1 MPIQL
6 LRPEVSSKIAAGEVI
21 ERPASAVKE
30 LVENALDAGASRI
43 RIEIRGG
50 GIEYIRITDDGSG
63 IPADQV
69 ELAFQ
74 RFATSKLEM
83 AEDLDSV
90 STLGF
95 RGEALPSI
103 ASVARVELRTRT
115 TEPAGQGTSIEI
127 DNGEI
132 VSLGPAGA
140 PYGTTITVRHLFRN
154 LPARRRFLSSTNAEQ
169 TRIHRV
175 VAHYAMAYPEVAFEL
190 SPERGRSFASPGS
203 GDLRDAV
210 SAVHGRQVAES
221 MLEITQEGSED
232 VGTSVSGLIGPPSL
246 DRANRSYISLFANR
260 RWVRNR
266 SLSYAIEQAY
276 HGFMAERRYPVAV
289 VSVSVPF
296 REVDVNA
303 HPAKAEIRFR
313 RENSVFGVVQR
324 AVRRTL
330 AEHAPIP
337 EISHRA
343 VTQPAQHGG
352 HGTPYRGMGQTQTP
366 NPSAFWPT
374 APFTSTE
381 SQRAMLPTGDAIERY
396 HSFIDPPDDLETVP
410 TPPRPTPGD
419 ALPILRVLGQVQN
432 TYVVAEGPDGM
443 YLIDQH
449 AAHERVMFE
458 RVMARAAEGSPD
470 VQSLLEPMVV
480 ELDDAGFEI
489 VTTRPEV
496 ISGMGFVLEPFGGT
510 SVVVR
515 AVPALLM
522 DTAHESALTD
532 VLDLMEEGGGF
543 ETWEERAA
551 YSVACHGAI
560 RAGKVMTH
568 EEMQELVRQLEACAQ
583 PNTCPHGRPTM
594 IHMSSGQLER
604 EFGRT

>member
-1 MPIQL
+1 M
-6 LRPEVSSKIAAGEVI
+6 R
-21 ERPASAVKE
+21 
-30 LVENALDAGASRI
+30 SRI

-63 IPADQV
+63 IPSDQV
-69 ELAFQ
+69 ELAFR

-83 AEDLDSV
+83 AEDLDAV
-90 STLGF
+90 ATLGF

-115 TEPAGQGTSIEI
+115 ADSDSATSIEI
-127 DNGEI
+127 DNGEV

-140 PYGTTITVRHLFRN
+140 PFGTTITVRQLFRN
-154 LPARRRFLSSTNAEQ
+154 LPARRRFLGSANAEQ
-169 TRIHRV
+169 SRIHRV
-175 VAHYAMAYPEVAFEL
+175 VAHYAMAYSEVGFEL

-203 GDLRDAV
+203 GELRDAV
-210 SAVHGRQVAES
+210 SAVHGRQVAEV
-221 MLEITQEGSED
+221 MLEVTPEESED
-232 VGTSVSGLIGPPSL
+232 AGTSVQGLIGPPSL
-246 DRANRSYISLFANR
+246 DRANRTYISLFANR

-296 REVDVNA
+296 QEVDVNA

-313 RENSVFGVVQR
+313 RENSVFSAVQR
-324 AVRRTL
+324 AVRGAL

-337 EISHRA
+337 EVSHRA
-343 VTQPAQHGG
+343 VTQPGRHGG
-352 HGTPYRGMGQTQTP
+352 QRAQTP
-366 NPSAFWPT
+366 SPSAFWPT
-374 APFTSTE
+374 APFAS
-381 SQRAMLPTGDAIERY
+381 SDPRAASHSPRDAIERY
-396 HSFIDPPDDLETVP
+396 HSLIDPPQVDEAR
-410 TPPRPTPGD
+410 PPRPTPGD
-419 ALPILRVLGQVQN
+419 ALPILRVLGQVQS

-458 RVMARAAEGSPD
+458 RVVARAAEGSPD
-470 VQSLLEPMVV
+470 VQSLLEPTVV
-480 ELDDAGFEI
+480 ELDDAGFEL
-489 VTTRPEV
+489 VTTQAEV
-496 ISGMGFVLEPFGGT
+496 ISGMGFVLEQFGGT

-515 AVPALLM
+515 AVPALLVDM
-522 DTAHESALTD
+522 DHQTALTD

-551 YSVACHGAI
+551 YSIACHGAI

-583 PNTCPHGRPTM
+583 PNTCPHGRPTI

>member
-50 GIEYIRITDDGSG
+50 GIEYIRVTDDGSG

-74 RFATSKLEM
+74 RFATSKLEI
-83 AEDLDSV
+83 AEDLDAV

-115 TEPAGQGTSIEI
+115 PDADQGTSIEI
-127 DNGEI
+127 DNGEV
-132 VSLGPAGA
+132 VSVGPAGA
-140 PYGTTITVRHLFRN
+140 PHGTTITIRHLFRN
-154 LPARRRFLSSTNAEQ
+154 LPARRSFLSSTNAEQ

-175 VAHYAMAYPEVAFEL
+175 VAHYAMAYPEVGFEL
-190 SPERGRSFASPGS
+190 SPDRGRSFASPGS
-203 GDLRDAV
+203 GELRDAV
-210 SAVHGRQVAES
+210 SAVHGRQVAEA
-221 MLEITQEGSED
+221 MLEVRPDDSED
-232 VGTSVSGLIGPPSL
+232 AGTSVSGLIGPPSL

-289 VSVSVPF
+289 VGVSVPF
-296 REVDVNA
+296 QEVDVNA

-313 RENSVFGVVQR
+313 RESSVFGAVQR

-330 AEHAPIP
+330 SEHAPIP
-337 EISHRA
+337 EVSHPPRRVGQSSHR
-343 VTQPAQHGG
+343 TQMPS
-352 HGTPYRGMGQTQTP
+352 
-366 NPSAFWPT
+366 PSAFWPT
-374 APFTSTE
+374 APFASTE
-381 SQRAMLPTGDAIERY
+381 SRGVSPSSSDAIETY
-396 HSFIDPPDDLETVP
+396 HNLIDPPQTGEAPLPPP
-410 TPPRPTPGD
+410 TPRD

-458 RVMARAAEGSPD
+458 RVVARAAEGSPD
-470 VQSLLEPMVV
+470 IQSLLEPIVV
-480 ELDDAGFEI
+480 ELDDTGFEL
-489 VTTRPEV
+489 VTTQSEV
-496 ISGMGFVLEPFGGT
+496 ISGMGFVLEQFGGT

-515 AVPALLM
+515 AVPALLI
-522 DTAHESALTD
+522 DVDHETALTD
-532 VLDLMEEGGGF
+532 VIDLMEDGGGF

-551 YSVACHGAI
+551 YSIACHGAI

-568 EEMQELVRQLEACAQ
+568 EEMQALVRQLEACAQ
-583 PNTCPHGRPTM
+583 PNTCPHGRPTI

>member
-63 IPADQV
+63 IPPDQV

-74 RFATSKLEM
+74 RFATSKLEI
-83 AEDLDSV
+83 AEDLDAV
-90 STLGF
+90 ATLGF

-115 TEPAGQGTSIEI
+115 PDSDSGASIEI
-127 DNGEI
+127 DNGEV
-132 VSLGPAGA
+132 VSVGPAGA
-140 PYGTTITVRHLFRN
+140 PQGTTITVRHLFRN

-175 VAHYAMAYPEVAFEL
+175 VAHYAMAYPEVGFEL
-190 SPERGRSFASPGS
+190 SPDRGRSFSSPGS
-203 GDLRDAV
+203 GELRDAV
-210 SAVHGRQVAES
+210 SAVHGRQVAGA
-221 MLEITQEGSED
+221 MLEIAPEESEEA
-232 VGTSVSGLIGPPSL
+232 TIEVSGLIGPPSL
-246 DRANRSYISLFANR
+246 DRANRTYVSLFANR

-296 REVDVNA
+296 QEVDVNA

-313 RENSVFGVVQR
+313 RENSVFSAVQR

-330 AEHAPIP
+330 GEHAPVP
-337 EISHRA
+337 EVSHRA
-343 VTQPAQHGG
+343 ITQPGHSGG
-352 HGTPYRGMGQTQTP
+352 HRAQMPS
-366 NPSAFWPT
+366 PSAFWPT
-374 APFTSTE
+374 TPFAATDSHRAPP
-381 SQRAMLPTGDAIERY
+381 SQRGDIVEQY
-396 HSFIDPPDDLETVP
+396 HNIIDPPDVDQTPPAPP
-410 TPPRPTPGD
+410 TPRD

-458 RVMARAAEGSPD
+458 RTVARAAEGTPD
-470 VQSLLEPMVV
+470 VQSLLEPVV
-480 ELDDAGFEI
+480 IELDDAGFEL
-489 VTTRPEV
+489 VTSQSEV

-515 AVPALLM
+515 AVPALLVDM
-522 DTAHESALTD
+522 DHETALTD
-532 VLDLMEEGGGF
+532 VLDLMQDGGGF

-551 YSVACHGAI
+551 YSIACHGAI
-560 RAGKVMTH
+560 RAGKVMTQ

-583 PNTCPHGRPTM
+583 PNSCPHGRPTI

>member
-63 IPADQV
+63 IRADQV

-74 RFATSKLEM
+74 RFATSKLEI
-83 AEDLDSV
+83 AEDLDAV

-115 TEPAGQGTSIEI
+115 PDSDSGTSIEI
-127 DNGEI
+127 DNGEV
-132 VSLGPAGA
+132 VSVGPTGA
-140 PYGTTITVRHLFRN
+140 PHGTTITVRQLFRN

-175 VAHYAMAYPEVAFEL
+175 VAHYAMAYPEVGFEL
-190 SPERGRSFASPGS
+190 SPDRGRSFASPGS
-203 GDLRDAV
+203 GELRDAV
-210 SAVHGRQVAES
+210 SAVHGRQVAEV
-221 MLEITQEGSED
+221 MLEIAPEESEEA
-232 VGTSVSGLIGPPSL
+232 TIEVSGLIGPPSL
-246 DRANRSYISLFANR
+246 DRANRNYISLFANR

-276 HGFMAERRYPVAV
+276 HGFMAERRYPLAV
-289 VSVSVPF
+289 LSVSVPF
-296 REVDVNA
+296 QEVDVNA

-313 RENSVFGVVQR
+313 RESSVFSAVQR

-330 AEHAPIP
+330 GEHAPIP
-337 EISHRA
+337 EVSHRA
-343 VTQPAQHGG
+343 ISQPGHSGG
-352 HGTPYRGMGQTQTP
+352 HRAQMPS
-366 NPSAFWPT
+366 PSAFWPT
-374 APFTSTE
+374 TPFVSPE
-381 SQRAMLPTGDAIERY
+381 SHGVPPSRRGDVVEQY
-396 HSFIDPPDDLETVP
+396 HNIIDPPEVEQAP
-410 TPPRPTPGD
+410 PSPATPRD

-458 RVMARAAEGSPD
+458 RTVARAAEGSPD
-470 VQSLLEPMVV
+470 VQSLLEPTVV
-480 ELDDAGFEI
+480 ELDDVAFEL
-489 VTTRPEV
+489 VTSQSEV

-515 AVPALLM
+515 AVPALLVDM
-522 DTAHESALTD
+522 DHQTALTD
-532 VLDLMEEGGGF
+532 VLDLMEDGGGF

-551 YSVACHGAI
+551 YSIACHGAI

-583 PNTCPHGRPTM
+583 PNSCPHGRPTM

>member
-69 ELAFQ
+69 ELAFK

-83 AEDLDSV
+83 AEDLEAV

-115 TEPAGQGTSIEI
+115 PESDSGASIEI
-127 DNGEI
+127 DNGEV
-132 VSLGPAGA
+132 VSVGPTGA
-140 PYGTTITVRHLFRN
+140 PQGTTITVRQLFRN

-175 VAHYAMAYPEVAFEL
+175 VAHYAMAYPEVGFEL
-190 SPERGRSFASPGS
+190 SPDRGRSFSSPGS
-203 GDLRDAV
+203 GELRDAV
-210 SAVHGRQVAES
+210 SAVHGRQVAEA
-221 MLEITQEGSED
+221 MLEIVSEESEEA
-232 VGTSVSGLIGPPSL
+232 TIEVSGLIGPPSL
-246 DRANRSYISLFANR
+246 DRANRSYVSLFANR

-296 REVDVNA
+296 QEVDVNA

-313 RENSVFGVVQR
+313 RENSVFGAVQR

-330 AEHAPIP
+330 GEHAPIP
-337 EISHRA
+337 EVSHRA
-343 VTQPAQHGG
+343 VSQPGHSGGPRAQM
-352 HGTPYRGMGQTQTP
+352 PS
-366 NPSAFWPT
+366 PSAFWPT
-374 APFTSTE
+374 APFASTE
-381 SQRAMLPTGDAIERY
+381 SRGVPPSQRGDIVEQY
-396 HSFIDPPDDLETVP
+396 HNIIDPPDVGQAPP
-410 TPPRPTPGD
+410 TPTPRE

-458 RVMARAAEGSPD
+458 RTVARAAEGSPD
-470 VQSLLEPMVV
+470 VQSLLEPTVV
-480 ELDDAGFEI
+480 ELDDAAFDL
-489 VTTRPEV
+489 VTTQSEV
-496 ISGMGFVLEPFGGT
+496 VSGMGFVLEPFGGT

-515 AVPALLM
+515 AVPALLVDM
-522 DTAHESALTD
+522 DHQTALTD
-532 VLDLMEEGGGF
+532 VLDLMQDGGGF

-551 YSVACHGAI
+551 YSIACHGAI

-583 PNTCPHGRPTM
+583 PNSCPHGRPTM

>member
-30 LVENALDAGASRI
+30 LVENALDAGATRI

-63 IPADQV
+63 IPTDQV
-69 ELAFQ
+69 ELAFE

-83 AEDLDSV
+83 AEDLDAV
-90 STLGF
+90 ATLGF

-115 TEPAGQGTSIEI
+115 PDSDSGTSIEI
-127 DNGEI
+127 EDGEV

-140 PYGTTITVRHLFRN
+140 PFGTTITVRHLFRN

-175 VAHYAMAYPEVAFEL
+175 VSHYAMAYPEVGFEL
-190 SPERGRSFASPGS
+190 SPERGRSFTSPGS

-210 SAVHGRQVAES
+210 SAVHGRQVAEA
-221 MLEITQEGSED
+221 MLAVTPEDSED
-232 VGTSVSGLIGPPSL
+232 EGTSVSGLVGPPSL

-266 SLSYAIEQAY
+266 SLSYAIEQSY
-276 HGFMAERRYPVAV
+276 HGYMAERRYPIAV
-289 VSVSVPF
+289 VSISVPF
-296 REVDVNA
+296 QEVDVNA

-313 RENSVFGVVQR
+313 RENSVFSAVQR

-337 EISHRA
+337 EISRRAVSQPGHYDRHRA
-343 VTQPAQHGG
+343 QMPS
-352 HGTPYRGMGQTQTP
+352 
-366 NPSAFWPT
+366 PSAFWPT
-374 APFTSTE
+374 TPFEAAPHSRSE
-381 SQRAMLPTGDAIERY
+381 SPSARSSIESD
-396 HSFIDPPDDLETVP
+396 HNLIDPPPVEEVAR
-410 TPPRPTPGD
+410 PRPTPGD

-432 TYVVAEGPDGM
+432 TYVVAEGPNGM

-458 RVMARAAEGSPD
+458 RVVARAAEGSPD
-470 VQSLLEPMVV
+470 VQSLLEPVVV
-480 ELDDAGFEI
+480 ELDDVAYEL
-489 VTTRPEV
+489 VTTQSEV
-496 ISGMGFVLEPFGGT
+496 ISGMGFVLEEFGGT

-515 AVPALLM
+515 AVPALLV
-522 DTAHESALTD
+522 DVDHETALTD

-551 YSVACHGAI
+551 YSIACHGAI
-560 RAGKVMTH
+560 RAGKVMTS
-568 EEMQELVRQLEACAQ
+568 EEMQGLVRQLEACAQ

>member
-63 IPADQV
+63 IRADQV

-74 RFATSKLEM
+74 RFATSKLEI
-83 AEDLDSV
+83 AEDLDAV

-115 TEPAGQGTSIEI
+115 ADSDGGASIEI
-127 DNGEI
+127 DNGEV
-132 VSLGPAGA
+132 VSVGPTGA
-140 PYGTTITVRHLFRN
+140 PHGTTITVRQLFRN

-169 TRIHRV
+169 TRIYRV
-175 VAHYAMAYPEVAFEL
+175 VAHYAMAYPEVGFEL
-190 SPERGRSFASPGS
+190 SPDRGRSFSSSGS
-203 GDLRDAV
+203 GELRDAV
-210 SAVHGRQVAES
+210 SAVHGRQVAEA
-221 MLEITQEGSED
+221 MLEIPPEESEEATIE
-232 VGTSVSGLIGPPSL
+232 VMGLIGPPSL
-246 DRANRSYISLFANR
+246 DRANRNYISLFANR

-296 REVDVNA
+296 QEVDVNA

-313 RENSVFGVVQR
+313 RENSVFGAVQR

-330 AEHAPIP
+330 GEHAPIP
-337 EISHRA
+337 EVSHRA
-343 VTQPAQHGG
+343 ISQPGHSGSHRTQMPS
-352 HGTPYRGMGQTQTP
+352 
-366 NPSAFWPT
+366 PSAFWPT
-374 APFTSTE
+374 APFASTE
-381 SQRAMLPTGDAIERY
+381 SRGVPPSQRGDIVEQY
-396 HSFIDPPDDLETVP
+396 HNIIDPPEVEQAPPPP
-410 TPPRPTPGD
+410 TPRD
-419 ALPILRVLGQVQN
+419 ALPILRVLGQVNN
-432 TYVVAEGPDGM
+432 TYVVAEGPDGVYM
-443 YLIDQH
+443 IDQH

-458 RVMARAAEGSPD
+458 RTVARAAEGSPD
-470 VQSLLEPMVV
+470 VQSLLEPTVV
-480 ELDDAGFEI
+480 ELDDMAFEL
-489 VTTRPEV
+489 VTTQSEV
-496 ISGMGFVLEPFGGT
+496 IAGMGFVLEPFGGT

-515 AVPALLM
+515 AVPALLVDM
-522 DTAHESALTD
+522 DHQTALTD
-532 VLDLMEEGGGF
+532 VLDLMQDGGGF

-583 PNTCPHGRPTM
+583 PNSCPHGRPTM

>member
-6 LRPEVSSKIAAGEVI
+6 LRPEVSSKIAAGEVV

-30 LVENALDAGASRI
+30 LIENALDAGATRI

-63 IPADQV
+63 IPAEQV

-83 AEDLDSV
+83 AEDLDAV

-115 TEPAGQGTSIEI
+115 PDADSATSIEI

-132 VSLGPAGA
+132 VSLGSAGA
-140 PYGTTITVRHLFRN
+140 PLGTTVTVRQLFRN

-175 VAHYAMAYPEVAFEL
+175 VAHYAMAYPEVGFEL
-190 SPERGRSFASPGS
+190 SPDRGRSFASSGS
-203 GDLRDAV
+203 GELRDAV
-210 SAVHGRQVAES
+210 SAVHGRQVAEA
-221 MLEITQEGSED
+221 MLEIAPEDSED
-232 VGTSVSGLIGPPSL
+232 GRTSVYGLIGPPSL
-246 DRANRSYISLFANR
+246 DRANRTYISLFANR

-296 REVDVNA
+296 QEVDVNS

-313 RENSVFGVVQR
+313 RESRVFGAVQR

-330 AEHAPIP
+330 SEHAPIP
-337 EISHRA
+337 EISHPPRR
-343 VTQPAQHGG
+343 VTQPSHHGG
-352 HGTPYRGMGQTQTP
+352 QRTPMP
-366 NPSAFWPT
+366 SPSAFWPT
-374 APFTSTE
+374 APFASSGPQRAPP
-381 SQRAMLPTGDAIERY
+381 SQRGDIVEQY
-396 HSFIDPPDDLETVP
+396 HNIIDPPDDVGADFKPAP
-410 TPPRPTPGD
+410 TPRD

-458 RVMARAAEGSPD
+458 RVVARAADGSPD
-470 VQSLLEPMVV
+470 IQSLLEPVV
-480 ELDDAGFEI
+480 IELDDADFEL
-489 VTTRPEV
+489 VTTQSEV
-496 ISGMGFVLEPFGGT
+496 IAGMGFVLEPFGGT

-515 AVPALLM
+515 AVPALLVNL
-522 DTAHESALTD
+522 DHETALTD
-532 VLDLMEEGGGF
+532 VLDLMQDGGGF

-551 YSVACHGAI
+551 YSIACHGAI

-583 PNTCPHGRPTM
+583 PNSCPHGRPTM

>member
-69 ELAFQ
+69 ELAFK
-74 RFATSKLEM
+74 RFATSKLEI
-83 AEDLDSV
+83 AEDLDAV

-115 TEPAGQGTSIEI
+115 SDSDSGTSIEI
-127 DNGEI
+127 DNGE
-132 VSLGPAGA
+132 VASVGPTGA
-140 PYGTTITVRHLFRN
+140 PHGTTITVRQLFRN

-175 VAHYAMAYPEVAFEL
+175 VAHYAMAYPEVGFEL
-190 SPERGRSFASPGS
+190 SPDRGRSFASPGS
-203 GDLRDAV
+203 GELRDAV
-210 SAVHGRQVAES
+210 SAVHGRQVAEA
-221 MLEITQEGSED
+221 MLEFAPEESEEA
-232 VGTSVSGLIGPPSL
+232 TIEVSGLIGPPSL
-246 DRANRSYISLFANR
+246 DRANRNYISLFANR

-296 REVDVNA
+296 QEVDVNA

-313 RENSVFGVVQR
+313 RENSVFSAVQR
-324 AVRRTL
+324 GVRRTL
-330 AEHAPIP
+330 GEHAPIP
-337 EISHRA
+337 EVSHRA
-343 VTQPAQHGG
+343 ISQPGHSGGQRAQM
-352 HGTPYRGMGQTQTP
+352 PS
-366 NPSAFWPT
+366 PSAFWPT
-374 APFTSTE
+374 APFSSAE
-381 SQRAMLPTGDAIERY
+381 SRGVPPAQRGDVVEQYHAI
-396 HSFIDPPDDLETVP
+396 IDPPDVEQVP
-410 TPPRPTPGD
+410 PSPSTPRD

-458 RVMARAAEGSPD
+458 RTVARAAEGSPD
-470 VQSLLEPMVV
+470 VQSLLEPTVI
-480 ELDDAGFEI
+480 ELDDAAFEL
-489 VTTRPEV
+489 VTSQSQV

-515 AVPALLM
+515 AVPALLVDM
-522 DTAHESALTD
+522 DHQTALTD
-532 VLDLMEEGGGF
+532 VLDLMEDGGGF

-551 YSVACHGAI
+551 YSIACHGAI

-583 PNTCPHGRPTM
+583 PNSCPHGRPTM

>member
-69 ELAFQ
+69 ELAFK
-74 RFATSKLEM
+74 RFATSKLEL
-83 AEDLDSV
+83 AEDLDAV

-115 TEPAGQGTSIEI
+115 PDTDSGTSIEI
-127 DNGEI
+127 EDGEV

-140 PYGTTITVRHLFRN
+140 PFGTTITVRHLFRN
-154 LPARRRFLSSTNAEQ
+154 LPARRRFLSSANAEQ

-175 VAHYAMAYPEVAFEL
+175 VAHYAMAYPEVGFEL
-190 SPERGRSFASPGS
+190 SPERGRSFSSPGS
-203 GDLRDAV
+203 GELRDAV

-221 MLEITQEGSED
+221 MLEVTPEDSED
-232 VGTSVSGLIGPPSL
+232 AGTSVSGLVGPPSL

-296 REVDVNA
+296 QEVDVNA

-313 RENSVFGVVQR
+313 RENSVFSTVQR

-330 AEHAPIP
+330 AEHTPIP
-337 EISHRA
+337 EVSHRA
-343 VTQPAQHGG
+343 VSQPAYYDRH
-352 HGTPYRGMGQTQTP
+352 RAQTP
-366 NPSAFWPT
+366 SPSAFWPT
-374 APFTSTE
+374 DPFTSAGPR
-381 SQRAMLPTGDAIERY
+381 SVAPPPRDAIERY
-396 HSFIDPPDDLETVP
+396 HNLIDPPQVDQAPPPPL
-410 TPPRPTPGD
+410 TPRD

-458 RVMARAAEGSPD
+458 RVAARAAEGSPD
-470 VQSLLEPMVV
+470 VQSLLEPLVV
-480 ELDDAGFEI
+480 ELDDVAFEL
-489 VTTRPEV
+489 VTTQSEV
-496 ISGMGFVLEPFGGT
+496 ISGMGFVLEQFGGT

-515 AVPALLM
+515 AVPALLV
-522 DTAHESALTD
+522 DVAYETALTD

-551 YSVACHGAI
+551 YSIACHGAI
-560 RAGKVMTH
+560 RAGKVMTP

-583 PNTCPHGRPTM
+583 PHTCPHGRPTM

>member
-63 IPADQV
+63 IGADQV

-74 RFATSKLEM
+74 RFATSKLEI
-83 AEDLDSV
+83 AEDLDAV

-115 TEPAGQGTSIEI
+115 QYSDSGTSIEI
-127 DNGEI
+127 DNGEV
-132 VSLGPAGA
+132 VSAGPTGA
-140 PYGTTITVRHLFRN
+140 PHGTTITVRQLFRN

-175 VAHYAMAYPEVAFEL
+175 VAHYAMAYPEVGFEL
-190 SPERGRSFASPGS
+190 SPDRGRSFSSPGS
-203 GDLRDAV
+203 GELRDAV
-210 SAVHGRQVAES
+210 SAVHGRQVAEV
-221 MLEITQEGSED
+221 MLEIASEESEEA
-232 VGTSVSGLIGPPSL
+232 TIEVSGLIGPPSL
-246 DRANRSYISLFANR
+246 DRANRSYISLFVNR

-289 VSVSVPF
+289 LSVSVPF
-296 REVDVNA
+296 QEVDVNA

-313 RENSVFGVVQR
+313 RESSVFSAVQR

-330 AEHAPIP
+330 GEHAPIP
-337 EISHRA
+337 EVSHRA
-343 VTQPAQHGG
+343 VSQPGHSGG
-352 HGTPYRGMGQTQTP
+352 HRAQMPS
-366 NPSAFWPT
+366 PSAFWPT
-374 APFTSTE
+374 VPFASPE
-381 SQRAMLPTGDAIERY
+381 SHGILPSRRGDTVEQY
-396 HSFIDPPDDLETVP
+396 HNIIDPPDVEQVP
-410 TPPRPTPGD
+410 PSPSTPRD

-458 RVMARAAEGSPD
+458 RTVARAAEGSPD
-470 VQSLLEPMVV
+470 VQSLLEPRVV
-480 ELDDAGFEI
+480 ELDDVAFEL
-489 VTTRPEV
+489 VTSQSEV

-515 AVPALLM
+515 AVPALLVDM
-522 DTAHESALTD
+522 DHQTALID
-532 VLDLMEEGGGF
+532 VLDLMEDGGGF

-551 YSVACHGAI
+551 YSIACHGAI

-583 PNTCPHGRPTM
+583 PNSCPHGRPTM

>member
-69 ELAFQ
+69 ELAFK

-83 AEDLDSV
+83 AEDLEAV

-115 TEPAGQGTSIEI
+115 PESDSGASIEI
-127 DNGEI
+127 DNGE
-132 VSLGPAGA
+132 VASAGPTGA
-140 PYGTTITVRHLFRN
+140 PQGTTITVRQLFRN

-190 SPERGRSFASPGS
+190 SPDRGRSFSTPGS

-221 MLEITQEGSED
+221 MLEIVPEESEEA
-232 VGTSVSGLIGPPSL
+232 TIEVSGLIGPPSL
-246 DRANRSYISLFANR
+246 DRANRNYVSLFANR

-296 REVDVNA
+296 QEVDVNA

-313 RENSVFGVVQR
+313 RENSVFGAVQR

-330 AEHAPIP
+330 GEHAPIP
-337 EISHRA
+337 EVSHRA
-343 VTQPAQHGG
+343 VTQPGHSGG
-352 HGTPYRGMGQTQTP
+352 HRAQVPS
-366 NPSAFWPT
+366 PSAFWPT
-374 APFTSTE
+374 APFASSE
-381 SQRAMLPTGDAIERY
+381 ARGVPPSQRGDIVEQY
-396 HSFIDPPDDLETVP
+396 HNIIDPPDVGQAPP
-410 TPPRPTPGD
+410 TPTPRE

-458 RVMARAAEGSPD
+458 RTVARAAEGSPD
-470 VQSLLEPMVV
+470 VQSLLEPTVV
-480 ELDDAGFEI
+480 ELDDAAFEL
-489 VTTRPEV
+489 VTTQSEV

-515 AVPALLM
+515 AVPALLVDM
-522 DTAHESALTD
+522 DHQTALTD
-532 VLDLMEEGGGF
+532 VLDLMQDGGGF

-551 YSVACHGAI
+551 YSIACHGAI

-583 PNTCPHGRPTM
+583 PNSCPHGRPTM

>member
-50 GIEYIRITDDGSG
+50 GIEYIRITDNGSG
-63 IPADQV
+63 IPAEQV
-69 ELAFQ
+69 ELAFK

-83 AEDLDSV
+83 AEDLDAV

-115 TEPAGQGTSIEI
+115 PDSDSGTSIEI
-127 DNGEI
+127 EDGEV
-132 VSLGPAGA
+132 VSLGAAGA
-140 PYGTTITVRHLFRN
+140 PLGTTITVRQLFRN

-190 SPERGRSFASPGS
+190 SPERGRSFSSPGS
-203 GDLRDAV
+203 GELRDAV
-210 SAVHGRQVAES
+210 SAVHGRQVAEA
-221 MLEITQEGSED
+221 MLEVTPEDSED

-246 DRANRSYISLFANR
+246 DRANRNYISLFANR

-266 SLSYAIEQAY
+266 SLSYAIEQSY
-276 HGFMAERRYPVAV
+276 HGFMAERRYPIAV

-296 REVDVNA
+296 QEVDVNA

-313 RENSVFGVVQR
+313 RENSVFSAVQR

-330 AEHAPIP
+330 SEYAPIP
-337 EISHRA
+337 EVSHRA
-343 VTQPAQHGG
+343 VSQPAHYDR
-352 HGTPYRGMGQTQTP
+352 HRAQTP
-366 NPSAFWPT
+366 SPSAFWPT
-374 APFTSTE
+374 TPFDAAPNSRSVSHSARSSIE
-381 SQRAMLPTGDAIERY
+381 SY
-396 HSFIDPPDDLETVP
+396 HNLINPPPVEEVAR
-410 TPPRPTPGD
+410 PRPTPGD

-432 TYVVAEGPDGM
+432 TYVVAEGPNGM

-458 RVMARAAEGSPD
+458 RVAARAAEGSPD
-470 VQSLLEPMVV
+470 VQSLLEPIVV
-480 ELDDAGFEI
+480 ELDDVAFEL
-489 VTTRPEV
+489 VTTQSAV
-496 ISGMGFVLEPFGGT
+496 ISGMGFVLEQFGGT

-515 AVPALLM
+515 AVPALLV
-522 DTAHESALTD
+522 DVDHETALTD

-551 YSVACHGAI
+551 YSIACHGAI
-560 RAGKVMTH
+560 RAGKMMTP
-568 EEMQELVRQLEACAQ
+568 EEMQELVRQLEACSQ